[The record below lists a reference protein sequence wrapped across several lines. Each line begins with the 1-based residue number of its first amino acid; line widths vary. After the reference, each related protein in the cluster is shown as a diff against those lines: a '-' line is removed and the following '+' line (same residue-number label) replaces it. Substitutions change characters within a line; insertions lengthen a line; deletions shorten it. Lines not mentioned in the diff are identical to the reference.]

1 MGGCRGHEV
10 AKFSAQREKMFGP
23 AARFALRSVE
33 LRLGAGLRN
42 AAEELFL
49 LFVDSST
56 ARSSEAHVSAEDL

>member
-1 MGGCRGHEV
+1 
-10 AKFSAQREKMFGP
+10 MFGP
-23 AARFALRSVE
+23 AARFTLRSVE